1 MKFSENWLRELV
13 DIPVDRDALM
23 HRLTMAGLEVEGVE
37 ALGGTLAGVVVGEIV
52 ACTPHPNADK
62 LRVCEVAAGGS
73 APLVIVCGAPN
84 ARTGLKA
91 PLATIGT
98 TMPNGM
104 EIKRAALRGV
114 ESNGMLCS
122 AKELGIDADA
132 SGLMEL
138 PAGAPVGTP
147 LAQYLGL
154 PDASI
159 EIKLTPNRP
168 DCLSVLGLARDASA
182 LFGSALHEPAGAP
195 VAAVVDR
202 TRAATLDAGVDCPRY
217 CGRLIEGIDASAKT
231 PLWMAERLRRS
242 GVRPVSALV
251 DVTQYVMLELG
262 QPMHAYDDT
271 KLDGP
276 ISVRRARAGERVKLL
291 DGSEPALDDAF
302 LVIADRTGLHGLA
315 GIMGSHDSRVT
326 DATTTVFLEAAHF
339 APGAIMGR
347 ARRLGLHTDA
357 SHRFERGVDPELPRR
372 AIERATALILEI
384 AGGRPGPVTETVI
397 AADLP
402 ARAPVAL
409 RRTRLARLLGIDIA
423 DTEVE
428 RILRALGM
436 QVEATAEG
444 WRATPP
450 SHRFD
455 IQIEEDLIEEVVR
468 VHGYERVPTRAP
480 RGELLG
486 PSLPE
491 TRLEASRLRAQLVA
505 RDYAEAICYAFV
517 PHELLRTWQLD
528 EGAVALANPLSA
540 DLGVMR
546 TSLLP
551 GLVTAL
557 AANRRR
563 QQPRVRLFEFGRVFS
578 GGTAADPTPVEH
590 DRIAGV
596 ACGRAVAENWA
607 SEARAVDFFDVKG
620 DAESL
625 FALTNAAGAFSFT
638 PGGPAWLHPGQA
650 AEVRRDGAVVGW
662 IGALHPDLL
671 ARLDLDEDVFA
682 FEFDVAAVSQRALP
696 RAEAVSRYPS
706 VRRDLSFELPE
717 AVPYAAVEAAIRDAV
732 GETLTQVVLFDR
744 YAGPN
749 LGHDVKSLAIGLI
762 LQDRSRTLTD
772 QDADRCTALAVAAL
786 ESVCKAK
793 LRG

>member
-37 ALGGTLAGVVVGEIV
+37 PLGAALDGVLVGEIV
-52 ACTPHPNADK
+52 GCEPHPNADK
-62 LRVCEVAAGGS
+62 LRVCQVAIGAGS
-73 APLVIVCGAPN
+73 PLVIVCGAPN
-84 ARTGLKA
+84 ARLGLKA

-98 TMPNGM
+98 TMPNGI

-138 PAGAPVGTP
+138 PADAPVGTP
-147 LAQYLGL
+147 LAAYLGL

-168 DCLSVLGLARDASA
+168 DCLSVSGLARDASA
-182 LFGSALHEPAGAP
+182 LFGSALHAPAADV
-195 VAAVVDR
+195 VAAVDAAS
-202 TRAATLDAGVDCPRY
+202 RAVTLDAGADCPRY
-217 CGRLIEGIDASAKT
+217 VGRVIEGIDATAKT

-242 GVRPVSALV
+242 GVRPVSAMV

-262 QPMHAYDDT
+262 QPMHAYDDDR
-271 KLDGP
+271 LDGA
-276 ISVRRARAGERVKLL
+276 ISVRRARSGEKVKLL
-291 DGSEPALDDAF
+291 DGNEHALDDGF
-302 LVIADRTGLHGLA
+302 LVIADRNGLHGLA
-315 GIMGSHDSRVT
+315 GVMGGHDSRVT
-326 DATTTVFLEAAHF
+326 DATRTVFLEAAHF
-339 APGAIMGR
+339 APSAIMGR
-347 ARRLGLHTDA
+347 ARKLGLHTDA
-357 SHRFERGVDPELPRR
+357 SHRFERGVDPESPRR
-372 AIERATALILEI
+372 AIERATALILAI
-384 AGGRPGPVTETVI
+384 AGGTPGPVSETVQREN
-397 AADLP
+397 LP
-402 ARAPVAL
+402 QRAPVVL
-409 RRTRLARLLGIDIA
+409 RRLRMTRLLGIEVA
-423 DTEVE
+423 DAEVE
-428 RILRALGM
+428 RILRALGLT
-436 QVEATAEG
+436 VETTVDG

-486 PSLPE
+486 PALPE
-491 TRLEASRLRAQLVA
+491 TRLETGRLRAQLVA

-517 PHELLRTWQLD
+517 APELLGKWKLD
-528 EGAVALANPLSA
+528 DGAVALANPLSA
-540 DLGVMR
+540 ELGVMR

-551 GLVTAL
+551 GLVEAL
-557 AANRRR
+557 STNRRR
-563 QQPRVRLFEFGRVFS
+563 QQSRVRLFELGNVFRE
-578 GGTAADPTPVEH
+578 GADEVQ
-590 DRIAGV
+590 RIAGV

-607 SEARAVDFFDVKG
+607 SEARTVDFFDLKG
-620 DAESL
+620 DAQSL
-625 FALTNAAGAFSFT
+625 FALTNASASFSFV

-650 AEVRRDGAVVGW
+650 AEVHRDGAVVGW
-662 IGALHPDLL
+662 LGALHPDLL
-671 ARLDLDEDVFA
+671 KALDIDGDVFV
-682 FEFDVAAVSQRALP
+682 FEFEVDVLSRRDLP
-696 RAEAVSRYPS
+696 KAEPVSRYPS

-717 AVPYAAVEAAIRDAV
+717 TVAYGTVEAAIRDAV
-732 GETLTQVVLFDR
+732 GETLSEVILFDR
-744 YAGPN
+744 YVGAN
-749 LGHDVKSLAIGLI
+749 LGSGIKSLAIGLI
-762 LQDRSRTLTD
+762 LQDGYRTLTD
-772 QDADRCTALAVAAL
+772 QDADRCTALAVSAL

>member
-37 ALGGTLAGVVVGEIV
+37 ALGAALAGVVVGEIV
-52 ACTPHPNADK
+52 ACAPHPNADK
-62 LRVCEVAAGGS
+62 LRVCEVAAGAA

-84 ARTGLKA
+84 ARVGLKA

-98 TMPNGM
+98 TMPNGI

-138 PAGAPVGTP
+138 PADAPVGTS

-154 PDASI
+154 PDASV

-182 LFGSALHEPAGAP
+182 LFGTALHDPPGAP
-195 VAAVVDR
+195 VAAAAGA
-202 TRAATLDAGVDCPRY
+202 TRAATLDAGADCPRY
-217 CGRLIEGIDASAKT
+217 CGRIIEDIDASAKT

-262 QPMHAYDDT
+262 QPMHAYDDAM
-271 KLDGP
+271 LDGP
-276 ISVRRARAGERVKLL
+276 ISVRRARAREVVKLL
-291 DGSEPALDDAF
+291 DGSEHILDDGF
-302 LVIADRTGLHGLA
+302 LVIADRKGLHGLA
-315 GIMGSHDSRVT
+315 GIMGGHDSRVT
-326 DATTTVFLEAAHF
+326 DATKTVFLEAAHF

-347 ARRLGLHTDA
+347 ARKLGLHTDA
-357 SHRFERGVDPELPRR
+357 SHRFERGVDPEMPRR
-372 AIERATALILEI
+372 AIERATALILAI
-384 AGGRPGPVTETVI
+384 AGGTPGPLTESVL

-402 ARAPVAL
+402 LRAPVAL
-409 RRTRLARLLGIDIA
+409 RRTRLARLLGIDVA
-423 DTEVE
+423 DAEVG

-436 QVEATAEG
+436 QVEATADG

-455 IQIEEDLIEEVVR
+455 IEIEEDLIEEVVR

-486 PSLPE
+486 PVLPE
-491 TRLEASRLRAQLVA
+491 ARLEISRLRAQLVA
-505 RDYAEAICYAFV
+505 RDYAEAVCYAFV
-517 PHELLRTWQLD
+517 SHDLLHTWRLD
-528 EGAVALANPLSA
+528 AGAVALANPLSA

-551 GLVTAL
+551 GLVAAL

-563 QQPRVRLFEFGRVFS
+563 QQARVRLFEVGRVFR
-578 GGTAADPTPVEH
+578 GGTPADPSPVESE
-590 DRIAGV
+590 RIAGV

-607 SEARAVDFFDVKG
+607 SEARALDFFDVRG

-625 FALTNAAGAFSFT
+625 FALTNAADAFSFT

-650 AEVRRDGAVVGW
+650 AEVRRDGVAVGW

-671 ARLDLDEDVFA
+671 AKLDLDDDVFV
-682 FEFDVAAVSQRALP
+682 FEFDVAAVSRRDLP

-717 AVPYAAVEAAIRDAV
+717 AVPYSAVEAAIRDAV
-732 GETLTQVVLFDR
+732 GETLARVVLFDR

-749 LGHDVKSLAIGLI
+749 LGSGVKSLAIGLI
-762 LQDRSRTLTD
+762 LQDRYRTLTD
-772 QDADRCTALAVAAL
+772 QDADRCTALAVSAL

>member
-13 DIPVDRDALM
+13 DVPADRDALL

-37 ALGGTLAGVVVGEIV
+37 ALGTALEGVVVGEIV
-52 ACTPHPNADK
+52 ACVPHPNADK
-62 LRVCEVAAGGS
+62 LRVCEVAYGGPE
-73 APLVIVCGAPN
+73 PLAIVCGAPN
-84 ARTGLKA
+84 ARSGLKA
-91 PLATIGT
+91 PLAMIGT
-98 TMPNGM
+98 TMPNGIQ
-104 EIKRAALRGV
+104 IKRAALRGV

-138 PAGAPVGTP
+138 PGDAPVGTP
-147 LAQYLGL
+147 LARYLGL
-154 PDASI
+154 PDASV

-168 DCLSVLGLARDASA
+168 DCLSVLGLARDVSA
-182 LFGSALHEPAGAP
+182 LFGTALRVPADTP
-195 VAAVVDR
+195 VENATNA
-202 TRAATLDAGVDCPRY
+202 TRAATLDAGADCPRY
-217 CGRLIEGIDASAKT
+217 CGRVIAGIDAAAKT

-242 GVRPVSALV
+242 GIRPVSALV

-262 QPMHAYDDT
+262 QPMHAYDDAR
-271 KLDGP
+271 LDGP
-276 ISVRRARAGERVKLL
+276 ISVRRARANERVKLL
-291 DGSEPALDDAF
+291 DGSEHELDGTF
-302 LVIADRTGLHGLA
+302 LVIADRTAVHGLA
-315 GIMGSHDSRVT
+315 GIMGGLDSRVT

-339 APGAIMGR
+339 SPGAIMGR

-357 SHRFERGVDPELPRR
+357 SHRFERGVDPDLPRR
-372 AIERATALILEI
+372 AIERATALVLAI
-384 AGGRPGPVTETVI
+384 AGGTAGPLTEAVH
-397 AADLP
+397 ASELP
-402 ARAPVAL
+402 PRAPVRL
-409 RRTRLARLLGIDIA
+409 RRDRLARLLGIDVA
-423 DTEVE
+423 DHEVE
-428 RILRALGM
+428 RILRALGL
-436 QVEATAEG
+436 QVETTADG

-468 VHGYERVPTRAP
+468 VHGYERVPSRPP

-486 PSLPE
+486 PVLPE
-491 TRLEASRLRAQLVA
+491 ARLDASRLRAQLAA
-505 RDYAEAICYAFV
+505 RDYVEAICYAFV
-517 PHELLRTWQLD
+517 PHELLRTWGLD
-528 EGAVALANPLSA
+528 AGAIALANPLSA

-551 GLVTAL
+551 GLVAAL

-563 QQPRVRLFEFGRVFS
+563 QQSRVRLFEVGRVFAS
-578 GGTAADPTPVEH
+578 GAGPDRSPIEFE
-590 DRIAGV
+590 RIAGV
-596 ACGRAVAENWA
+596 ACGRAVAESWA

-625 FALTNAAGAFSFT
+625 FALTNTTHAFSFA

-662 IGALHPDLL
+662 LGALHPDLVS
-671 ARLDLDEDVFA
+671 RLDLEDDVFV
-682 FEFDVAAVSQRALP
+682 FEFDVAVLSRRDLP
-696 RAEAVSRYPS
+696 RAEAVSRFPS

-717 AVPYAAVEAAIRDAV
+717 AVPYATVEAAIRDAV
-732 GETLTQVVLFDR
+732 GETLARVVLFDR

-749 LGHDVKSLAIGLI
+749 LGSGVKSLAIGLI
-762 LQDRSRTLTD
+762 LQDRYRTLTD

>member
-13 DIPVDRDALM
+13 DIPADRDALM

-37 ALGGTLAGVVVGEIV
+37 PLGAGLDGVVVGEIV
-52 ACTPHPNADK
+52 ACAPHPNADK
-62 LRVCEVAAGGS
+62 LRVCEVAYGGA
-73 APLVIVCGAPN
+73 APIAIVCGAPN

-104 EIKRAALRGV
+104 EIKRAALRGI

-138 PAGAPVGTP
+138 PADAPVGTP
-147 LAQYLGL
+147 LARYLGL
-154 PDASI
+154 PDASV

-168 DCLSVLGLARDASA
+168 DCLSVLGLARDVSA
-182 LFGSALHEPAGAP
+182 LFGTALHMPATAP
-195 VAAVVDR
+195 VATGSDASR
-202 TRAATLDAGVDCPRY
+202 EAALDDGADCPRY
-217 CGRLIEGIDASAKT
+217 CGRVIEGIDATAKT

-262 QPMHAYDDT
+262 QPMHAYDDA

-276 ISVRRARAGERVKLL
+276 ISVRRARANERVKLL
-291 DGSEPALDDAF
+291 DGSEHELDDGF
-302 LVIADRTGLHGLA
+302 LVIADRAGLHGLA
-315 GIMGSHDSRVT
+315 GIMGGLDSRVT
-326 DATTTVFLEAAHF
+326 DTTTTVFLEAAHF

-357 SHRFERGVDPELPRR
+357 SHRFERGVDPDMPRR
-372 AIERATALILEI
+372 AIERATALILAI
-384 AGGRPGPVTETVI
+384 AGGTPGPVRESVV
-397 AADLP
+397 ASDLP
-402 ARAPVAL
+402 LRAAVPL
-409 RRTRLARLLGIDIA
+409 RRIRLARLLGIDIA
-423 DTEVE
+423 DADVE

-436 QVEATAEG
+436 QVEATADG

-468 VHGYERVPTRAP
+468 VHGYERVPTRPP

-486 PSLPE
+486 PVLPE
-491 TRLEASRLRAQLVA
+491 ARLDVSRPRAQLVA
-505 RDYAEAICYAFV
+505 RDYVEAICYAFV
-517 PHELLRTWQLD
+517 PHELLRTWRLD
-528 EGAVALANPLSA
+528 TGAIALANPLSA

-551 GLVTAL
+551 GLVAAL

-563 QQPRVRLFEFGRVFS
+563 QQARVRLFEVGRVFAS
-578 GGTAADPTPVEH
+578 GTGADPSPVEFE
-590 DRIAGV
+590 RIAGV
-596 ACGRAVAENWA
+596 ACGRAVAESWA
-607 SEARAVDFFDVKG
+607 SEARAVDFFDLKG

-625 FALTNAAGAFSFT
+625 FALTNATDTFSFA
-638 PGGPAWLHPGQA
+638 PGGPAWLHPGQG
-650 AEVRRDGAVVGW
+650 AEVRRDGAVVGS
-662 IGALHPDLL
+662 IGALHPDLV
-671 ARLDLDEDVFA
+671 ARLDLEEDVFA
-682 FEFDVAAVSQRALP
+682 FEFDLASVSRRELP
-696 RAEAVSRYPS
+696 RAEAVSRFPS

-732 GETLTQVVLFDR
+732 GETLAQVVLFDR

-749 LGHDVKSLAIGLI
+749 LGSGVKSLAIGLI
-762 LQDRSRTLTD
+762 LQDRYRTLTD